1 MPEPGEIMIIHG
13 SLHKGIQYPMI
24 KFAIIAE
31 SDMFGEDKKKR
42 RKRRQSSSDSERVR
56 SFKELSVGDYV
67 VHEGHGVGIYRGIE
81 NVEVDGVA
89 KDYIKMNMAEAEAC
103 HILAT

>member
-1 MPEPGEIMIIHG
+1 
-13 SLHKGIQYPMI
+13 MI

-67 VHEGHGVGIYRGIE
+67 VHEGHGV
-81 NVEVDGVA
+81 
-89 KDYIKMNMAEAEAC
+89 
-103 HILAT
+103 LAFIVV